1 MGSPSLVLNPVC
13 GTCINP
19 YLPHPRAYGPV
30 VRHCSVCYNE
40 ENNIRQLAERLLM
53 LFEKHSIS
61 GEVVLINDAST
72 DGTQEIGDRL
82 AAEHRSVRCIR
93 HDVNRGIAG
102 GWATGAE
109 AANGQLLCFIDADLQ
124 HPPEEVWRLYR
135 EMQWSNAD
143 MIQGTRSSI
152 GRMRDS
158 RYFLSRTLNGI
169 LNLLFNMKAVDNK
182 SGFVIAHREVLQ
194 DILGKLCTLS
204 LLQYVHPR
212 GCGSQGVLCQGSG
225 NPVSGEESGKILHQ
239 EVSDEAHCTGDR
251 GLHKSVS

>member
-1 MGSPSLVLNPVC
+1 MVQL
-13 GTCINP
+13 
-19 YLPHPRAYGPV
+19 
-30 VRHCSVCYNE
+30 SVIAPCYNE

-194 DILGKLCTLS
+194 DILGSFARYHYYNTFIRVAAAAKGYSVKEVETLFQERKVGKSYIKKFPMKLIAQVIEDCIRAFLEF
-204 LLQYVHPR
+204 R
-212 GCGSQGVLCQGSG
+212 IRSQ
-225 NPVSGEESGKILHQ
+225 
-239 EVSDEAHCTGDR
+239 
-251 GLHKSVS
+251 